1 MHGGPAL
8 INLPVVVFGVVGND
22 IHVVANRILHLCL
35 EAKGFRP
42 VNLGTN
48 NRPEN
53 FADAALECAA
63 EAVLVSSLNGEAM
76 HWCRSF
82 QGLFAERGI
91 ADTIIYLG
99 GNLATGD
106 RPAAE
111 VERSFLAAGIDRAY
125 HGVAD
130 FDAVLAT
137 LHEDIARG
145 RATS

>member
-1 MHGGPAL
+1 MSG
-8 INLPVVVFGVVGND
+8 LPIVVFGVVGND
-22 IHVVANRILHLCL
+22 IHVVANRILYLCL
-35 EAKGFRP
+35 QANGFRP
-42 VNLGTN
+42 VNLGAN

-63 EAVLVSSLNGEAM
+63 DAVLVASLNGEAG
-76 HWCRSF
+76 HWCRRF
-82 QGLFAERGI
+82 RGLFEERGI
-91 ADTIIYLG
+91 GRTIIYLG

-111 VERSFLAAGIDRAY
+111 VERSFLAEGIDRAY

-145 RATS
+145 RPAS